1 MGKKLGQHFLYDD
14 GILSDIVSA
23 SGITHEDV
31 VVEIGPGTG
40 SLTKKLLGTAGRV
53 IAIELDRR
61 LYDRLCEQFPSRS
74 DFNLVHAD
82 AMKFDFSSITRFKA
96 TGNIPYYITT
106 PLIFRLIEERPRL
119 RSIAFTMQKEVAERI
134 ASPPGNKSY
143 GALSVVIQYI
153 ASPSVKFIISKN
165 AFRPPP
171 AVDSAFIV
179 IDMLKTPAAVVA
191 NEKIFYK
198 TVKTAFSQRRKTIL
212 NSLKTLFPSV
222 RDVLSELKINE
233 MARAETLSVHEFA
246 AIANSFY
253 NNLKLSDS

>member
-1 MGKKLGQHFLYDD
+1 MGKKLGQHFLYDE

-23 SGITHEDV
+23 SGITNEDV

-40 SLTKKLLGTAGRV
+40 SLTQKLVETAGKV
-53 IAIELDRR
+53 IAIELDRL
-61 LYDRLCEQFPSRS
+61 LYDRLCKRFPPRT
-74 DFNLVHAD
+74 DFQLFHAD
-82 AMKFDFSSITRFKA
+82 AMKFDYSGITSFKA
-96 TGNIPYYITT
+96 MGNIPYYITT

-119 RSIAFTMQKEVAERI
+119 SSMAFTMQKEVAERI

-143 GALSVVIQYI
+143 GVLSVVIQYI
-153 ASPSVKFIISKN
+153 ALTSIKFIISRN

-179 IDMLKTPAAVVA
+179 IDMLKSPAAMVD

-233 MARAETLSVHEFA
+233 MARPETLSVHEFA
-246 AIANSFY
+246 AIANNLY
-253 NNLKLSDS
+253 NNSH